1 MFGTRRTRA
10 PRTHHTTGTT
20 TTTTRRRGFGG
31 LFHRTNPNRRAGG
44 YKAALHNPNT
54 TSTGR
59 HHAKHE
65 LVAMG
70 RGREAHV
77 PLSVRIKHFLHIGGH
92 RRHTTTRR
100 Y

>member
-1 MFGTRRTRA
+1 MFGSRRTRA
-10 PRTHHTTGTT
+10 THTTPTT
-20 TTTTRRRGFGG
+20 HTSTRGRGFGSM
-31 LFHRTNPNRRAGG
+31 FHRTNPNRRAGG

-54 TSTGR
+54 TTAGR
-59 HHAKHE
+59 QHAQRG
-65 LVAMG
+65 LRSMG

-92 RRHTTTRR
+92 RRHTTTRH